1 MIISKLID
9 IYAEIKMKYAADGY
23 KEEKLIV
30 DVKTWKMYNYAMPI
44 QIHAVLVFS
53 IKNVKIFLMG
63 GDFYIKT

>member
-1 MIISKLID
+1 
-9 IYAEIKMKYAADGY
+9 MKYAADGY

-30 DVKTWKMYNYAMPI
+30 DVKTWKMYNYNYAMPI